1 MADEPFGF
9 DETPF
14 LEPAPDEEAWEAYLE
29 FALERLGADGST
41 GLTNTQ
47 LAVVEDQL
55 GHELPYEVGLLLVM
69 GVPDDDGWRDWR
81 HDPVDQLAEW
91 NAAVLSGITFDIRE
105 NDFWS
110 PSFGPRPDDEE
121 ARVASA
127 TQAFADLPPLFPLH
141 HHRAVPVT
149 VPDGFDSSSGN
160 PILSVVQTD
169 VIEYA
174 SDLAGWLH
182 EDFGVPLPTWEQT
195 GERRF
200 PFWSELTHG

>member
-41 GLTNTQ
+41 GLTNKQ
-47 LAVVEDQL
+47 LAVVEDEL
-55 GHELPYEVGLLLVM
+55 GLELPYEIGLLLVM
-69 GVPDDDGWRDWR
+69 GVPDDEQWFDWRDE
-81 HDPVDQLAEW
+81 PVDQLARW
-91 NAAVLSGITFDIRE
+91 DAWVLEGIAFDIRE
-105 NDFWS
+105 NGFWS
-110 PSFGPRPDDEE
+110 PSFGPRPDDVE
-121 ARVASA
+121 ARIAA
-127 TQAFADLPPLFPLH
+127 AEAAFASLPRLFPLH
-141 HHRAVPVT
+141 GHRAIPLD
-149 VPDGFDSSSGN
+149 VPDGFDSNSGN
-160 PILSVVQTD
+160 PVLSVMQTD

-182 EDFGVPLPTWEQT
+182 KDFGVPLPTWEQT

>member
-41 GLTNTQ
+41 GLTNKE
-47 LAVVEDQL
+47 LAVVERAL

-81 HDPVDQLAEW
+81 DRPAEQLAGW
-91 NAAVLSGITFDIRE
+91 NAGVLDGIVFDVRE
-105 NDFWS
+105 DDFWS
-110 PSFGPRPDDEE
+110 PIFGPRPDEIE
-121 ARVASA
+121 ARVAAA
-127 TQAFADLPPLFPLH
+127 TAAFDHLPPLFPLFR
-141 HHRAVPVT
+141 HRAVPVDI
-149 VPDGFDSSSGN
+149 PEGFDSSSGN
-160 PILSVVQTD
+160 PVLSVVQTD

-174 SDLAGWLH
+174 SDLAGWLNK
-182 EDFGVPLPTWEQT
+182 DFGVPLPTWERT
-195 GERRF
+195 GARRF
-200 PFWSELTHG
+200 PFWSDLTHG